1 MLAASAFNGAL
12 IDMTY
17 NVFFK
22 LRFDKLYDQMLATPL
37 STSDIARGEIAWGQL
52 RGGAYCG
59 GVHRGD
65 GRDGDAALLVGGAR
79 AAGGAAHRVRLR
91 RRCAWG

>member
-22 LRFDKLYDQMLATPL
+22 LKYDKLYDQMLATPL
-37 STSDIARGEIAWGQL
+37 TTGDIARGEIA
-52 RGGAYCG
+52 GASCAAASTPP
-59 GVHRGD
+59 VPAGD
-65 GRDGDAALLVGGAR
+65 GRDGLLALVVGVLALPAA
-79 AAGGAAHRVRLR
+79 
-91 RRCAWG
+91 C

>member
-12 IDMTY
+12 IDTTF

-22 LRFDKLYDQMLATPL
+22 LKFEKLYDQMLATPL

-52 RGGAYCG
+52 RGGIYSR
-59 GVHRGD
+59 GVPRGD
-65 GRDGDAALLVGGAR
+65 GRDGAAALLVGGAG
-79 AAGGAAHRVRLR
+79 AAGGAADRLRLR
-91 RRCAWG
+91 RRRAWR